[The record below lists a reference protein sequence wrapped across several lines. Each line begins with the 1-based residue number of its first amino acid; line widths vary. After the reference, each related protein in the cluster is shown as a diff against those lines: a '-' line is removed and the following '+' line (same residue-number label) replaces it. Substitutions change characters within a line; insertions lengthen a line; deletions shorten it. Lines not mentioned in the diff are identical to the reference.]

1 MKLGKI
7 IDDYH
12 IEVYELNH
20 SPYIN
25 SMFGTL
31 LYRGNAK
38 LLVGGILERNMLR
51 LFELKDLGKTVV
63 IVE

>member
-7 IDDYH
+7 IDDYY
-12 IEVYELNH
+12 IEVYEFNR

-25 SMFGTL
+25 SMFGPK

-38 LLVGGILERNMLR
+38 LLTGGILERNLLR
-51 LFELKDLGKTVV
+51 LFEFKDLGKTVV